1 MMPVEPEDHDAQD
14 FQASIETVEVRPE
27 LFRAVL
33 VLSRGDA
40 EGDEAVRIE
49 LAGEHPSPEEAR
61 VAARAA
67 ISAMAGHPP

>member
-1 MMPVEPEDHDAQD
+1 MMGVEPEGHDAPD
-14 FQASIETVEVRPE
+14 FQASIETVEVGPE

-33 VLSRGDA
+33 VLSMGGA
-40 EGDEAVRIE
+40 ESDEAVRIE

-61 VAARAA
+61 LAAREA